1 MRPVKSKTAFVS
13 CRLVVY
19 PVVIALI
26 SREIIDHKNTVYSPE
41 DAVLEETEEAS
52 EIRQVTGGRIKNE
65 AHDQA
70 T

>member
-1 MRPVKSKTAFVS
+1 MT
-13 CRLVVY
+13 
-19 PVVIALI
+19 
-26 SREIIDHKNTVYSPE
+26 DHKNKVYSPE

-52 EIRQVTGGRIKNE
+52 ETRQVPRGRIKNE